1 MTELMKRQIRELL
14 NQIEDC
20 SDKSLAMHCITDRS
34 EFRGLSAVMRLMLS
48 LMAKGQMDEFVI
60 HVAEFARDQRKRGSA
75 TADLLKDIQNTR
87 GFNQQTKF
95 KQSYQK
101 GCLIGLLSLYLN
113 KLKR

>member
-34 EFRGLSAVMRLMLS
+34 EFRGLSVVMRLMLS

-87 GFNQQTKF
+87 GFN
-95 KQSYQK
+95 
-101 GCLIGLLSLYLN
+101 
-113 KLKR
+113 

>member
-87 GFNQQTKF
+87 GFN
-95 KQSYQK
+95 
-101 GCLIGLLSLYLN
+101 
-113 KLKR
+113 

>member
-1 MTELMKRQIRELL
+1 MNDLMKRQIRELL

-87 GFNQQTKF
+87 GFN
-95 KQSYQK
+95 
-101 GCLIGLLSLYLN
+101 
-113 KLKR
+113 

>member
-20 SDKSLAMHCITDRS
+20 SDKSLAMHCITDQS
-34 EFRGLSAVMRLMLS
+34 EFRGLSVIMRLMLS

-87 GFNQQTKF
+87 GFN
-95 KQSYQK
+95 
-101 GCLIGLLSLYLN
+101 
-113 KLKR
+113 

>member
-48 LMAKGQMDEFVI
+48 LMAKGQMDDFVI

-87 GFNQQTKF
+87 GFN
-95 KQSYQK
+95 
-101 GCLIGLLSLYLN
+101 
-113 KLKR
+113 

>member
-60 HVAEFARDQRKRGSA
+60 HVAEFARDQRKMQIGNA
-75 TADLLKDIQNTR
+75 VPDLLEDAQNQR
-87 GFNQQTKF
+87 GFN
-95 KQSYQK
+95 
-101 GCLIGLLSLYLN
+101 
-113 KLKR
+113 